1 MAERLL
7 GSLAKGTYRAT
18 VEPAKQAV
26 EQAIDPK
33 IMRSVFSAGLI
44 GPLIRSIVS
53 EYDKKDE
60 GGQKDKPQV
69 ISSDL
74 SRGLEAMSSQ
84 LSTLAS
90 IMDDIRELTKSQLLT
105 DKDQFNKTLRQTQKA
120 DLQAIE
126 DKLEGKKP
134 SVSSLVDPT
143 KKDDKNRL
151 GIVSS
156 LFDFVKN
163 NPILSALLGAGLLAS
178 SKTIQKFFEGLS
190 ESALPG
196 MVSEGFQSFKDNLS
210 VGVGSIL
217 ENLGLSVG
225 TEVSKIITSGLISGL
240 VSKLILRRFGLGF
253 LVGAGIEGVN
263 QIKGSENQE
272 GSQNKSEASPFG
284 DISSAL
290 GIVLAASMAGSAIK
304 GGKKIF
310 DIGKG
315 IFGSKAPA
323 IAGAGAAAAA
333 GAAIGPSMAGT
344 APSPGG
350 IQVPGYSRG
359 REEIGRE
366 EKSLKRVEEKRGFKG
381 LVNRVRRLNATYKGK
396 KNVALIVSKIIA
408 ARVGVALASTI
419 FTGPIGLVLA
429 VLSAGLTLYQF
440 SDILDEMEE
449 TETGGADASGDQDDA
464 TSMQGTPSGQ
474 AQASVRPPVSSTGN
488 SMDDYTRKVI
498 AAESGGQNI
507 KNPLSSASGVYQ
519 IMDKTFEGLK
529 KNNPST
535 LGKYTKEQFDNDV
548 NIQKEFF
555 EALTK
560 ENAEKLTK
568 AGFEANEKNMYL
580 THRFGIT
587 DALSILRKSKEPG
600 GMQSNLK
607 DVIPSGRFAMI
618 VKQNPD
624 IKEGTTIAG
633 AMLGAYSK
641 MDKNIQMSAPAST
654 TNNMTP
660 EKNPLM
666 NVGIIGELS
675 RFYEMAT
682 GQPLVINNNQ
692 SSSVMSGGG
701 GGDNRPTA
709 QPVHAPNSGEQD
721 RLRDMYGFPAGF
733 FY

>member
-7 GSLAKGTYRAT
+7 GSLAKGTYKAT

-134 SVSSLVDPT
+134 SVSSLVDST

-190 ESALPG
+190 EGALPG

-253 LVGAGIEGVN
+253 LVGTGIEGVN

-272 GSQNKSEASPFG
+272 GNQEGNQNKSEASPFE
-284 DISSAL
+284 DIASTL
-290 GIVLAASMAGSAIK
+290 GIVLATAMAGSAIK

-315 IFGSKAPA
+315 MFGSKAPA
-323 IAGAGAAAAA
+323 IAGAGATAAA
-333 GAAIGPSMAGT
+333 GAAVGPPMAGT
-344 APSPGG
+344 AASVANDKKLTPLERSKLYASR
-350 IQVPGYSRG
+350 QTTVPGTSTTKLSAMLSKA
-359 REEIGRE
+359 I
-366 EKSLKRVEEKRGFKG
+366 KKVSLAAVIAFFKA
-381 LVNRVRRLNATYKGK
+381 RL
-396 KNVALIVSKIIA
+396 
-408 ARVGVALASTI
+408 GVAALSMLVG
-419 FTGPIGLVLA
+419 GPIGFLLVLVQLGPPA
-429 VLSAGLTLYQF
+429 FDLLQEFLDS
-440 SDILDEMEE
+440 SDNLDDVDRA
-449 TETGGADASGDQDDA
+449 TGGDRGLDVSPEGVPTMRNVISVGPDGVP
-464 TSMQGTPSGQ
+464 TSVPS
-474 AQASVRPPVSSTGN
+474 
-488 SMDDYTRKVI
+488 
-498 AAESGGQNI
+498 
-507 KNPLSSASGVYQ
+507 PLSSLGPASVPYSKGITWNQ
-519 IMDKTFEGLK
+519 LSEEQKQALLKSQSISEGYGKPGTLPTDL
-529 KNNPST
+529 NNPGALT
-535 LGKYTKEQFDNDV
+535 YRPWM
-548 NIQKEFF
+548 KEFGATQNMERGTAENKGKF
-555 EALTK
+555 AQFPTPEAGFAAQRELWQRMYGNTPIDEALRK
-560 ENAEKLTK
+560 WVAPVG
-568 AGFEANEKNMYL
+568 ADREAQ
-580 THRFGIT
+580 F
-587 DALSILRKSKEPG
+587 KSYESKIFTAIGQPRP
-600 GMQSNLK
+600 QS
-607 DVIPSGRFAMI
+607 GE
-618 VKQNPD
+618 
-624 IKEGTTIAG
+624 IKGQPTG
-633 AMLGAYSK
+633 
-641 MDKNIQMSAPAST
+641 PAA
-654 TNNMTP
+654 NNMTP

-692 SSSVMSGGG
+692 SSSVVGGGG
-701 GGDNRPTA
+701 GGDNRPGA

-721 RLRDMYGFPAGF
+721 RLRDMYGYPRGMLA
-733 FY
+733 